1 MSRIHLVLTDDW
13 ELRGNGSGSMP
24 RIQFETME
32 RLVEVYERHGLKAS
46 FSVEVMQQ
54 LKHLEAGAAEP
65 ALLDLARR
73 WEGHV
78 REALRRG
85 HDVQLHVHPQ
95 WHGAERRDG
104 RWHLSAAWSILDHP
118 KDRVAAMIRTCREY
132 LEAAL
137 RPVDPDYRC
146 VAFRSGS
153 WCLAPGE
160 AILDLLIE
168 NGIVFDTSIV
178 QGIHY
183 DRLVRLD
190 YRRLEEPFL
199 PYYPDR
205 RDARRVAADRGP
217 LVCVPTHSFFY
228 RPAAKVRDALA
239 RRMARVPGTGH
250 PVAGDDAAWR
260 SPDSVPIPEA
270 DTDSYDD
277 WKMGG
282 GGNGGPRGGL
292 RALLHYYLKST
303 HYVSNLAGLSFVL
316 MREMLRDIRA
326 RAAASG
332 WTEVPVVLQNHT
344 KDLGWLDPIERF
356 AALLAA
362 SPDIEVITLRELA
375 RRLQAG
381 RYPVRF
387 GRAA

>member
-1 MSRIHLVLTDDW
+1 MPRIHLVLTDDW
-13 ELRGNGSGSMP
+13 ELRGNGSGNMP
-24 RIQFETME
+24 SIQFETME

-65 ALLDLARR
+65 GLLDLARR

-104 RWHLSAAWSILDHP
+104 RWHLTAAWSLLEHP
-118 KDRVAAMIRTCREY
+118 KERAATMIRACREY
-132 LEAAL
+132 LEATL

-160 AILDLLIE
+160 VILDLLID
-168 NGIVFDTSIV
+168 NGILVDTSIV

-183 DRLVRLD
+183 DKLVRLD
-190 YRRLEEPFL
+190 YRNLEEPFL
-199 PYYPDR
+199 PYHPDR
-205 RDARRVAADRGP
+205 RDARRLAADRGP
-217 LVCVPTHSFFY
+217 LVCVPTHSFLY
-228 RPAAKVRDALA
+228 RPMAKIRDTAVRKLW
-239 RRMARVPGTGH
+239 RVPGMRR
-250 PVAGDDAAWR
+250 PVAADATAWR
-260 SPDSVPIPEA
+260 SPDSVAIPEA

-277 WKMGG
+277 WIMGG
-282 GGNGGPRGGL
+282 GRNGGATRGL
-292 RALLHYYLKST
+292 RGRLRYYFTPT
-303 HYVSNLAGLSFVL
+303 HCISNLAGLSFVL

-332 WTEVPVVLQNHT
+332 WSEVPIVLQNHT
-344 KDLGWLDPIERF
+344 KDLGWMGPIERF
-356 AALLAA
+356 AALVAA
-362 SPDIEVITLRELA
+362 SPDIEVITLRELS

>member
-1 MSRIHLVLTDDW
+1 MARIHLVLTDDW

-24 RIQFETME
+24 RIQFDTME
-32 RLVEVYERHGLKAS
+32 RLVAVYDRHRLKAS

-54 LKHLEAGAAEP
+54 IKHLEAGAAEP
-65 ALLDLARR
+65 ELLALARR
-73 WEGHV
+73 WEDHV
-78 REALRRG
+78 REALKRG

-95 WHGAERRDG
+95 WHGAVRRDG
-104 RWHLSAAWSILDHP
+104 RWHLTAAWSILDHP
-118 KDRVAAMIRTCREY
+118 KDRVAKMLRTCREY
-132 LEAAL
+132 LEGVL

-160 AILDLLIE
+160 EILDLLIE
-168 NGIVFDTSIV
+168 SGIVFDTSIV

-190 YRRLEEPFL
+190 YRHIEEPFL

-205 RDARRVAADRGP
+205 RDARRVAAGPEP
-217 LVCVPTHSFFY
+217 LVCVPTHSFHY
-228 RPAAKVRDALA
+228 RPWAKIRDALA
-239 RRMARVPGTGH
+239 RRLARLPGIGH
-250 PVAGDDAAWR
+250 HAASDPDDWR
-260 SPDSVPIPEA
+260 SPDSVPIPGA

-282 GGNGGPRGGL
+282 GGNGGAGGGV
-292 RALLHYYLKST
+292 RAWLYHYLKPT
-303 HYVSNLAGLSFVL
+303 HYVSNLAGLSFIL

-332 WTEVPVVLQNHT
+332 WAEVPVVLQNHT
-344 KDLGWLDPIERF
+344 KDLGWLQPIERF
-356 AALLAA
+356 AALIAS
-362 SPDIEVITLRELA
+362 SPDIEVITLAELA

-381 RYPVRF
+381 RYPIRF

>member
-24 RIQFETME
+24 RIQFDTME
-32 RLVEVYERHGLKAS
+32 RLVAVYERHGLKAS

-54 LKHLEAGAAEP
+54 LKHLEAGEREP
-65 ALLDLARR
+65 GLLDLARR
-73 WEGHV
+73 WEEHV

-95 WHGAERRDG
+95 WHGAARREG
-104 RWHLSAAWSILDHP
+104 RWHLTAAWSILDHP
-118 KDRVAAMIRTCREY
+118 AERVAAMLRACREY
-132 LEAAL
+132 LESVL
-137 RPVDPDYRC
+137 RPVDPAYRC

-153 WCLAPGE
+153 WCLAPGA

-168 NGIVFDTSIV
+168 NGIVLDTSIV
-178 QGIHY
+178 HGIHY

-190 YRRLEEPFL
+190 YRQVEEPFL

-205 RDARRVAADRGP
+205 RDARRVAASREP
-217 LVCVPTHSFFY
+217 LVCVPTHSFHY
-228 RPAAKVRDALA
+228 RPPAKIRDAVA
-239 RRMARVPGTGH
+239 RRLSRLPGVGRRFDC
-250 PVAGDDAAWR
+250 GEDAWR
-260 SPDSVPIPEA
+260 SPDSVPIPSA
-270 DTDSYDD
+270 GTDSYDD

-282 GGNGGPRGGL
+282 GDDGGAGGGL
-292 RALLHYYLKST
+292 RAWLHRYLTPT
-303 HYVSNLAGLSFVL
+303 HYVSNLAGLSLVL

-332 WTEVPVVLQNHT
+332 WPEVPVVLQNHT

-356 AALLAA
+356 SALLAS
-362 SPDIEVITLRELA
+362 SPDIEVITLAELA